1 MEHSSSGSLFDSTNL
16 ILFLWK
22 KKKPILITTIIALVA
37 SVIFSAE
44 FFIKPKFKSSVIVFP
59 ATNSSI
65 SRTLLSENSFEKENI
80 LQFGEEEQVEQMLQI
95 LNSDEIRERI
105 VQKYDLMEHYGIDE
119 SGRYPQTELNRKFEE
134 NISFNRTEYL
144 SIRIDVLDEVAELAA
159 KIANDISA
167 LHDTVKTRM
176 QHERARQALAI
187 VEKEYRDFEK
197 YLLEREDTL
206 NKLRDLGVLN
216 YDAQVER
223 LSETYGKALMSNNSQ
238 AVKAVNDQMGVLAK
252 YGGLFTSINQDMTY
266 DRENLSRLRTKYEEI
281 RVDATDRLPHKFIV
295 NNAKPA
301 EKKTYPVRWLIVV
314 VSVLSTFLLS
324 IVLVLI
330 LENIKRIRSVS
341 TLD

>member
-22 KKKPILITTIIALVA
+22 KRKPILIATIIALVA
-37 SVIFSAE
+37 SVIFSSE

-105 VQKYDLMEHYGIDE
+105 VKKYNLMEHYGIDE
-119 SGRYPQTELNRKFEE
+119 GGRYPQTELNRKFEE

-144 SIRIDVLDEVAELAA
+144 SIRIDVLDEEPELAA

-176 QHERARQALAI
+176 QHERAKQALAI

-206 NKLRDLGVLN
+206 NKLRDFGVLN

-238 AVKAVNDQMGVLAK
+238 AVKAVNDQMAVLAK
-252 YGGLFTSINQDMTY
+252 YGGLYTSINQDMTY

-281 RVDATDRLPHKFIV
+281 RVDATDRLPHKFVV

>member
-22 KKKPILITTIIALVA
+22 KRKPILIATIIALVA
-37 SVIFSAE
+37 SVIFSSE

-105 VQKYDLMEHYGIDE
+105 VKKYNLMEHYGIDE
-119 SGRYPQTELNRKFEE
+119 GGRYPQTELNRKFEE

-144 SIRIDVLDEVAELAA
+144 SIRIDVLDEEPELAA

-176 QHERARQALAI
+176 QHERAKQALAI

-206 NKLRDLGVLN
+206 NKLRDFGVLN

-238 AVKAVNDQMGVLAK
+238 AVKAVNDQMAVLAK
-252 YGGLFTSINQDMTY
+252 YGGLYTSINQDMTY

-281 RVDATDRLPHKFIV
+281 RVDVTDRLPHKFVV